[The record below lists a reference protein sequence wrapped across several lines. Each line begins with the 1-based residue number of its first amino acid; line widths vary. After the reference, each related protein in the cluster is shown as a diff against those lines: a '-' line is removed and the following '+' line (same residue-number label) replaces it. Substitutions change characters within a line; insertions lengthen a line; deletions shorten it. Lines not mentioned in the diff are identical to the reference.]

1 MTSYIIEKGPFSFEN
16 YTEPTV
22 APSLLNGKST
32 SITFFMKRDHS
43 FPHFLSYSPFQAWT
57 VFGEGRFVSLWGGPC
72 YKQQAAVRQLEMST
86 GPLAHVLCSRA
97 VRREWHP
104 QDGSL
109 PAPHLSRLL
118 TEGLAVRWRTTVSN
132 PHLSFHTWAPHLAIR
147 TCAFSSP
154 SWQWVQVCFE
164 WFSFPRRGAFSR
176 GDFSTA
182 DLASERIGHVLPGL
196 ADQDSQTSGLRFTP
210 VPAPE
215 PGGSMRTHFQ
225 WDWAALGLFWSL
237 STVGLLPLPG
247 RSTSAVTGSAH
258 RVKTCPRGTE
268 QSQQVY

>member
-1 MTSYIIEKGPFSFEN
+1 MDSLL
-16 YTEPTV
+16 
-22 APSLLNGKST
+22 PSLSSWNVTTPSLIFCLILRSRHELSLGK
-32 SITFFMKRDHS
+32 
-43 FPHFLSYSPFQAWT
+43 
-57 VFGEGRFVSLWGGPC
+57 
-72 YKQQAAVRQLEMST
+72 AALCRCEEDRVINSKRQLEMNT
-86 GPLAHVLCSRA
+86 GPFAHVLCSRA

-109 PAPHLSRLL
+109 PAPHFGRLL

-147 TCAFSSP
+147 TCVFSSP

-164 WFSFPRRGAFSR
+164 WFSFPRRGSFSR

-247 RSTSAVTGSAH
+247 RSTTAATGSAH